1 MGGEIHRGPIG
12 GAAATNR
19 EDQLLFIFNEQELAE
34 HNAVINGQKARIAE
48 LEAAQRVVWQD
59 RIELRPEHIRGVL
72 EWAYQ
77 MGATFGD
84 ETPAEL
90 WFYENEERGLI
101 AKRLPSIA
109 VSFASPASDTAAP
122 ADVSPI
128 EVGLSVSRR
137 IEGGEGAGNPGS

>member
-1 MGGEIHRGPIG
+1 VTLKLGSAEVFESIKRQ
-12 GAAATNR
+12 
-19 EDQLLFIFNEQELAE
+19 EDRLLFIFNEQELAE

-77 MGATFGD
+77 MGATFGS
-84 ETPAEL
+84 EMPAEL

-101 AKRLPSIA
+101 AKRLPPIA
-109 VSFASPASDTAAP
+109 ASFASPASIATDTA
-122 ADVSPI
+122 DISPI
-128 EVGLSVSRR
+128 EVGLSVSRTM
-137 IEGGEGAGNPGS
+137 EAGEGAGDSSS